1 MDSVY
6 VILHEV
12 EKPVYPDRMRSPV
25 SMRDMDPYLL
35 PEVTNTVKVI
45 DKYVLPYHEFKSIVV
60 KGRNLIIYLNTL
72 DTLKLA
78 YDSDR
83 EASAEADTMM
93 KAWDRYLTRVKFG

>member
-1 MDSVY
+1 MESVY
-6 VILHEV
+6 VLLHQID
-12 EKPVYPDRMRSPV
+12 KPVYAERPSKIMSYQD
-25 SMRDMDPYLL
+25 DPYHL
-35 PEVTNTVKVI
+35 PDITDTVKII

-72 DTLKLA
+72 ETLKLT

-83 EASAEADTMM
+83 EASSEADTMM

>member
-1 MDSVY
+1 MESVY
-6 VILHEV
+6 VLLHQIG
-12 EKPVYPDRMRSPV
+12 KSVYADRKTISYQ
-25 SMRDMDPYLL
+25 DDPYPL
-35 PEVTNTVKVI
+35 PN
-45 DKYVLPYHEFKSIVV
+45 KYVLPYHEFKSIVV

-83 EASAEADTMM
+83 EASAEAYTMM

>member
-6 VILHEV
+6 VLLHQTE
-12 EKPVYPDRMRSPV
+12 ESVYADRKTISYQ
-25 SMRDMDPYLL
+25 DDPYLL
-35 PEVTNTVKVI
+35 PNVTNTVKVI
-45 DKYVLPYHEFKSIVV
+45 DKYVLPYHEFKGIVV

>member
-6 VILHEV
+6 VLLHQTE
-12 EKPVYPDRMRSPV
+12 ESVYVDRKTISYQ
-25 SMRDMDPYLL
+25 DDPYLL
-35 PEVTNTVKVI
+35 PNVTNTVKVI
-45 DKYVLPYHEFKSIVV
+45 DRYVLPYHEFKGIVV